1 MSSGSRKEQWVV
13 LGPVLSCS
21 NRLQYVQ
28 YNYTVMK
35 KNMPIVNVRFDS
47 TVAPLLCTELHILFH
62 IGNIPLHR
70 TMDKSFESSFVSP
83 SHWMVRVPS
92 FPRIWSTM
100 IGLNLP
106 RFILLAFLIIQH
118 AFAWFASSSTRK
130 ASRPAKMAFQ
140 NSVPEAREIKV
151 PSYGI

>member
-13 LGPVLSCS
+13 LGLVLSCS
-21 NRLQYVQ
+21 GNRLQCVQ

-47 TVAPLLCTELHILFH
+47 TVAPLLCTLPHYH
-62 IGNIPLHR
+62 KGDIPLHR
-70 TMDKSFESSFVSP
+70 TIDKSFESSFVSP
-83 SHWMVRVPS
+83 SHWLVRVPS

-106 RFILLAFLIIQH
+106 RFILLAFLISQH

-140 NSVPEAREIKV
+140 NSVPEVREIKV